1 MKCTFT
7 LIPLLSLFAFVGQ
20 AGAQVQN
27 APTSS
32 RVSAETHR
40 HRHGPIR
47 NFQLRPNGTGT
58 SGNWSGYEVT
68 GATGSVTDVR
78 GSWIVPAVRCAPSD
92 NTYSNFWVGI
102 DDGNGNNGALE
113 QIGTESDCRIGKS
126 GKPEPVYYAWYE
138 FLPHDKVEKK
148 IPKFGVAPGDHISAE
163 VSFDLATE
171 TFTVTI
177 TDAAG
182 QTWSSL
188 PTIVNGAQRSTAE
201 WIAEDPV
208 SKSGQVVPFANFG
221 EVNFAQDYATVAGA
235 TGPIGSFASNVAITM
250 ISSGTN
256 GTQAGTAEAIPSALS
271 MADESSFSV
280 DYADLTTLYSFCS
293 APNCTDG
300 WYADAGLIQD
310 DAGNLYSTTYLG
322 GYSGCANGYGCGT
335 VFTLDTKGHETV
347 LYSFCPGGYP
357 CGDGNN
363 PVAGLIQDD
372 AGNMYGTTDF
382 GGLQGEAVQSGT
394 VFKLDGTG
402 HETVLYSFCS
412 VGQCTD
418 GANPQAGLI
427 QDAAGNLYGTTAFGG
442 VGCCGTVFKLDNTGH
457 ETVLNSFCSGG
468 NPCLDGN
475 SPEAGLIQD
484 GAGNLYGTTFYGGNS
499 GDGCGNCGGGTVFK
513 VDGTGH
519 ETALYSFCSAPNC
532 TDGTYPSAGLIQDA
546 AGNLYGTTINGGN
559 PNSDC
564 PFGAYGCGTV
574 FKLDDTGRETVLY
587 SFCSAP
593 NCTDGAYPYA
603 GLIQDSAGNLYGT
616 TSFGG
621 ANVGCDY
628 GAGCGT
634 VFKLAGVVGVGVTK
648 TKTTT
653 TLVSAPNPST
663 YGQAVTFTVVVTS
676 SVGSPP
682 DGETIS
688 FMKGK
693 TVLGAGTLS
702 GGFATFTTSTLKV
715 GTTSVKAVYAGDSNF
730 LGSTSKAVK
739 QVVEK

>member
-363 PVAGLIQDD
+363 PVAGLIQD
-372 AGNMYGTTDF
+372 
-382 GGLQGEAVQSGT
+382 
-394 VFKLDGTG
+394 
-402 HETVLYSFCS
+402 
-412 VGQCTD
+412 
-418 GANPQAGLI
+418 
-427 QDAAGNLYGTTAFGG
+427 
-442 VGCCGTVFKLDNTGH
+442 
-457 ETVLNSFCSGG
+457 
-468 NPCLDGN
+468 
-475 SPEAGLIQD
+475 

-574 FKLDDTGRETVLY
+574 FKLDDTGRETVLYSFCSAPNCTDGAKPEAGLIQDAAGNLYGTTYQGGANGEGTVFRVNSTGGEAVLY